1 MKNLLCLSLLLPWLS
16 PLVSTADELP
26 KELASVRRALIVDL
40 NDGLKN
46 KTESVRLDRQKDM
59 TQLEDVLQTR
69 CGLRV
74 KRINSK
80 DAEDNAVKWVNESR
94 SPQDV
99 DQYFVIY
106 LRGALAM
113 HPDEGIRVERAGD
126 AQDGSF
132 ALANV
137 LHAFQNHSPKA
148 KVLVVLEHETPLAA
162 KELESALRQTLKRA
176 KVTQPQLACFA
187 IPHNEEALGN
197 QRATRCFVES
207 LGWSESTL
215 TTSNAGDI
223 GLSLTNLRTLL
234 SERIPA
240 PGSVVLAMNDS
251 TRPASFLLPV
261 APCRVSELMECI
273 ARQLATQ
280 LKREGVQLV
289 GLLPFVVEPS
299 RRSSADVPGED
310 ADVPGEDA
318 DVPGEDCGTLSR
330 ICRSQL
336 LGHLQAKSL
345 GKFAVANDEEMLKA
359 LCQCKIVPE
368 NVLSDMAHERF
379 PQLEDK
385 LRANDKGLSTALVW
399 ISFKLEESAKLSF
412 RIGLYSQK
420 SNKFQLIR
428 ETAVLTPQDAP
439 AVGGSGGLEPE
450 VIQTLSKD
458 LAPLVQSINLHSPQG
473 RRQNEDAVKAQQF
486 SVHPLSDDK
495 FPFRI
500 SLLVNGKDES
510 VLFTDDKSVAYTPL
524 KPRDKITIRVENQS
538 RVPVFMRLTVDG
550 KNTLPDRDGETG
562 QFVPQKF
569 VDWRK
574 ARPWYLEPA
583 SENGQPRVY
592 QIRGFF
598 SQIAGDQR
606 RAQNAPQQAN
616 APDVAD
622 VDLFEVG
629 QPKFI
634 EELPRGFRDQAGML
648 TVAFY
653 QPVPLTVAQGDGQ
666 FLPIIKGPMV
676 KQNIQVFQGRVTPA
690 EVPLCF
696 YSLRYG
702 FAPP

>member
-46 KTESVRLDRQKDM
+46 KTKSVRLDRQKDM
-59 TQLEDVLQTR
+59 TQLEDALMTR

-74 KRINSK
+74 TRINSV
-80 DAEDNAVKWVNESR
+80 DAEDKAVEWVNESR

-126 AQDGSF
+126 AQKGSF

-187 IPHNEEALGN
+187 IPHNEEVLGN

-215 TTSNAGDI
+215 TTSDSGDI
-223 GLSLTNLRTLL
+223 GLSLTNLQKLL
-234 SERIPA
+234 SQRFPA
-240 PGSVVLAMNDS
+240 PGSVVMVTNDAP
-251 TRPASFLLPV
+251 RPAGFLLPV
-261 APCRVSELMECI
+261 APCRVGELMECI

-280 LKREGVQLV
+280 LVREGVQLV

-299 RRSSADVPGED
+299 RRSP
-310 ADVPGEDA
+310 A

-345 GKFAVANDEEMLKA
+345 GNFAVANDEEMLKA
-359 LCQCKIVPE
+359 LYQCQIVPE
-368 NVLSDMAHERF
+368 NVLSDVPHERF
-379 PQLEDK
+379 PQLEDQ
-385 LRANDKGLSTALVW
+385 LRANDKELSTALVW
-399 ISFKLEESAKLSF
+399 ISFKLEGSAKLSF
-412 RIGLYSQK
+412 RSGLYSQK
-420 SNKFQLIR
+420 PHQFQSIR

-458 LAPLVQSINLHSPQG
+458 LAPLVQSLNLHSPKG
-473 RRQNEDAVKAQQF
+473 RLQNEDAVKAQQLP
-486 SVHPLSDDK
+486 VHPLSDDK

>member
-16 PLVSTADELP
+16 PHVLTADELP

-46 KTESVRLDRQKDM
+46 KAESVRLDRQKDM

-74 KRINSK
+74 TRINSEN
-80 DAEDNAVKWVNESR
+80 AEDSAVNWVNASR
-94 SPQDV
+94 SEQEV

-113 HPDEGIRVERAGD
+113 HPDEGIPDEGIRVERAGD
-126 AQDGSF
+126 AQNGSF

-176 KVTQPQLACFA
+176 EVTQPQLACFA
-187 IPHNEEALGN
+187 IPHNEKALGN

-215 TTSNAGDI
+215 TTSNAKDI
-223 GLSLTNLRTLL
+223 GLSLTNLGTLL

-289 GLLPFVVEPS
+289 GLLPFVVESS
-299 RRSSADVPGED
+299 RASA
-310 ADVPGEDA
+310 ADI
-318 DVPGEDCGTLSR
+318 PGEDCGTLSR

-359 LCQCKIVPE
+359 LYQCQIVPE
-368 NVLSDMAHERF
+368 NVLSDVPHERF
-379 PQLEDK
+379 PQLEDQ
-385 LRANDKGLSTALVW
+385 LRANDKELSTALVW
-399 ISFKLEESAKLSF
+399 ISFKLEGSAKLSF
-412 RIGLYSQK
+412 RSGLYSQK
-420 SNKFQLIR
+420 PHKFQAIR

-439 AVGGSGGLEPE
+439 ALGGNGGLKSSL
-450 VIQTLSKD
+450 IQAVSTDS
-458 LAPLVQSINLHSPQG
+458 APLVQSINLHSPQG
-473 RRQNEDAVKAQQF
+473 RCQNEDAVKAQQVL
-486 SVHPLSDDK
+486 VHQLSDDQ

-500 SLLVNGKDES
+500 SLVVNGKSES

-524 KPRDKITIRVENQS
+524 KPRDKITIRVENRS

-616 APDVAD
+616 APQFAPDDAD

-629 QPKFI
+629 QPKYI

-653 QPVPLTVAQGDGQ
+653 QPVPLAVAQGDGQ
-666 FLPIIKGPMV
+666 FLPIIKGPTV
-676 KQNIQVFQGRVTPA
+676 KEKIQVFQGQVTPA

-702 FAPP
+702 FAPPR

>member
-1 MKNLLCLSLLLPWLS
+1 M
-16 PLVSTADELP
+16 
-26 KELASVRRALIVDL
+26 
-40 NDGLKN
+40 
-46 KTESVRLDRQKDM
+46 
-59 TQLEDVLQTR
+59 
-69 CGLRV
+69 
-74 KRINSK
+74 
-80 DAEDNAVKWVNESR
+80 
-94 SPQDV
+94 
-99 DQYFVIY
+99 
-106 LRGALAM
+106 
-113 HPDEGIRVERAGD
+113 
-126 AQDGSF
+126 
-132 ALANV
+132 
-137 LHAFQNHSPKA
+137 
-148 KVLVVLEHETPLAA
+148 
-162 KELESALRQTLKRA
+162 
-176 KVTQPQLACFA
+176 
-187 IPHNEEALGN
+187 
-197 QRATRCFVES
+197 
-207 LGWSESTL
+207 
-215 TTSNAGDI
+215 
-223 GLSLTNLRTLL
+223 
-234 SERIPA
+234 
-240 PGSVVLAMNDS
+240 
-251 TRPASFLLPV
+251 
-261 APCRVSELMECI
+261 
-273 ARQLATQ
+273 
-280 LKREGVQLV
+280 
-289 GLLPFVVEPS
+289 
-299 RRSSADVPGED
+299 
-310 ADVPGEDA
+310 
-318 DVPGEDCGTLSR
+318 
-330 ICRSQL
+330 
-336 LGHLQAKSL
+336 
-345 GKFAVANDEEMLKA
+345 ANDEEMLKA
-359 LCQCKIVPE
+359 LYQCQIVPE
-368 NVLSDMAHERF
+368 NVLSDVPHERF
-379 PQLEDK
+379 PQLEDQ
-385 LRANDKGLSTALVW
+385 LRANDKELSTALVW
-399 ISFKLEESAKLSF
+399 ISFKLEGSAKLSF
-412 RIGLYSQK
+412 RSGLYSQK
-420 SNKFQLIR
+420 PHQFQSIR

-458 LAPLVQSINLHSPQG
+458 LAPLVQSLNLHSPKG
-473 RRQNEDAVKAQQF
+473 RLQNEDAVKAQQLP
-486 SVHPLSDDK
+486 VHPLSDDK

-634 EELPRGFRDQAGML
+634 QELPRGFRDQAGML